1 VPALTTSIERV
12 FAVEAR
18 ELEKRFGETVAVDG
32 IDLEIPVGGCF
43 GFLGPNGAG
52 KTTTIKMIT
61 CVSPPSAGE
70 LRVLGR
76 NVRDDRRQIKARL
89 GVVPQGMTLDGDLT
103 ARENL
108 LSFGAYHSLARRE
121 AERRADELLE
131 FAQLAERLDAQVDEL
146 SGGMQRRLLIARA
159 LVNDPEL
166 LVLDEPTT
174 GLDPQ
179 ARHLVWERLRRL
191 KRGGKTLL
199 LTTHY
204 MEEAAQLC
212 DEIVVLDHGRVIA
225 RGTPRE
231 LVERNVAPRV
241 VEVQGVDAG
250 AGEIARVAGE
260 LAQEVEG
267 VGDRVLIY
275 AADGEEVVSRIRDS
289 GVPHQALILREA
301 TLEDVFLRLTGHALV
316 DD

>member
-1 VPALTTSIERV
+1 ML
-12 FAVEAR
+12 AVEAR
-18 ELEKRFGETVAVDG
+18 GLEKRFQTTVAVDG
-32 IDLEIPVGGCF
+32 IELAIHVGGCF

-61 CVSPPSAGE
+61 CVSPPTAGE
-70 LRVLGR
+70 LRVLGLD
-76 NVRDDRRQIKARL
+76 VRSDRRAIKARL

-108 LSFGAYHSLARRE
+108 LSFGAYHSIPRRE
-121 AERRADELLE
+121 SERRADELLE
-131 FAQLAERLDAQVDEL
+131 FAQLSERASAEVEEL

-191 KRGGKTLL
+191 KRDGKTLL

-212 DEIVVLDHGRVIA
+212 DEIVVLDHGHVIV

-231 LVERNVAPRV
+231 LIRQNVAPRV
-241 VEVQGVDAG
+241 VEVQGIESAADDVVRLADG
-250 AGEIARVAGE
+250 
-260 LAQEVEG
+260 LAQDVEA

-275 AADGEEVVSRIRDS
+275 ANDGEEIASRIRDA

>member
-1 VPALTTSIERV
+1 ML
-12 FAVEAR
+12 AVEAR
-18 ELEKRFGETVAVDG
+18 GLEKRFDETVAVDG
-32 IDLEIPVGGCF
+32 IDLDVPVGGCF

-61 CVSPPSAGE
+61 CVSPPTAGE
-70 LRVLGR
+70 LHVLGDD
-76 NVRDDRRQIKARL
+76 VRDDRRKIKARL

-108 LSFGAYHSLARRE
+108 ISFGAYHSLPRRE
-121 AERRADELLE
+121 AERRADELLA
-131 FAQLAERLDAQVDEL
+131 FAQLSDREEAQVDAL

-191 KRGGKTLL
+191 KREGKTLL

-225 RGTPRE
+225 HGTPRE
-231 LVERNVAPRV
+231 LVQAHVAPHV
-241 VEVQGVDAG
+241 VEVQGVENG
-250 AGEIARVAGE
+250 VEEIARVTGD
-260 LAQEVEG
+260 LALEVEG

-275 AADGEEVVSRIRDS
+275 AAGGEEVVSRIREA

-301 TLEDVFLRLTGHALV
+301 TLEDVFLHLTGHALV

>member
-1 VPALTTSIERV
+1 ML
-12 FAVEAR
+12 AVEAR
-18 ELEKRFGETVAVDG
+18 GLEKRFGETVAVDG

-61 CVSPPSAGE
+61 CVSPPTAGE
-70 LRVLGR
+70 LRVLDHS
-76 NVRDDRRQIKARL
+76 VRDDRRAIKARL

-108 LSFGAYHSLARRE
+108 ISFGGYHSLSRRE
-121 AERRADELLE
+121 AKRRADELLE
-131 FAQLAERLDAQVDEL
+131 FAQLSERLDANVDEL
-146 SGGMQRRLLIARA
+146 SGGLQRRLLIARA

-191 KRGGKTLL
+191 KRAGKTLL

-212 DEIVVLDHGRVIA
+212 DDLLVLDHGRVIA
-225 RGTPRE
+225 RGTPAE
-231 LVERNVAPRV
+231 LIRNHVAPRV
-241 VEVQGVDAG
+241 VEIQGVEEG
-250 AGEIARVAGE
+250 ADEIVQAVRE
-260 LAQEVEG
+260 LAREVEP
-267 VGDRVLIY
+267 VGDRVLVY
-275 AADGEEVVSRIRDS
+275 ADDGEAIVARVRETGI
-289 GVPHQALILREA
+289 PHQAVILREA
-301 TLEDVFLRLTGHALV
+301 TLEDVFLRLTGHELV

>member
-1 VPALTTSIERV
+1 ML
-12 FAVEAR
+12 AVEAR
-18 ELEKRFGETVAVDG
+18 GLVKRFDETVAVDG

-52 KTTTIKMIT
+52 KTTTIKMVT
-61 CVSPPSAGE
+61 CVSPPTAGD
-70 LRVLGR
+70 LHVLDGD
-76 NVRDDRRQIKARL
+76 VRGDRRRIKARL

-108 LSFGAYHSLARRE
+108 ISFGAYHSLPRRE

-131 FAQLAERLDAQVDEL
+131 FAQLTDRAAAEVDAL

-212 DEIVVLDHGRVIA
+212 DRLVIM
-225 RGTPRE
+225 
-231 LVERNVAPRV
+231 
-241 VEVQGVDAG
+241 DAG
-250 AGEIARVAGE
+250 RIVAEGAPAE
-260 LAQEVEG
+260 LTERHGQDDLEG
-267 VGDRVLIY
+267 V
-275 AADGEEVVSRIRDS
+275 
-289 GVPHQALILREA
+289 
-301 TLEDVFLRLTGHALV
+301 FLTLTGHGLDA
-316 DD
+316 